1 MSWLGRN
8 LFFIRGLFLRYGIE
22 AGVLVGLL
30 LTSLA
35 RFRLLFF
42 LLIIVFVCTFAF
54 ACCSLT
60 LPPPTLKWSETDGYH
75 IEVDDK
81 RDVINRIPSNTKK
94 WIGRKMMGGVKLIG
108 KGGTKLLEMAGEKKL
123 PGMERALYGE
133 VRNI

>member
-1 MSWLGRN
+1 M
-8 LFFIRGLFLRYGIE
+8 
-22 AGVLVGLL
+22 
-30 LTSLA
+30 
-35 RFRLLFF
+35 
-42 LLIIVFVCTFAF
+42 
-54 ACCSLT
+54 
-60 LPPPTLKWSETDGYH
+60 
-75 IEVDDK
+75 DDK